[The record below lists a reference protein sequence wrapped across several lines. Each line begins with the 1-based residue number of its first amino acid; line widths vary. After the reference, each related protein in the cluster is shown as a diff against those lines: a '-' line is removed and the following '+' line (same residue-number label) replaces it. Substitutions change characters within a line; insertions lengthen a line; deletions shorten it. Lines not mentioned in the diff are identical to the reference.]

1 MILRNLILI
10 FVGLFSLTT
19 SYGQAGLIGA
29 LNSVEGNFYLA
40 PALTRTNTLE
50 LDGTKTILN
59 KRLRFVYPSY
69 SINYTRILSRKLE
82 LSAGFGF
89 SMQRSYQGK
98 NSPVTFESQGSYNH
112 VLMEDPIVNQKG
124 INLEIRK
131 YVNGSIAPIGKF
143 FGICLSV
150 NRANLKKNQEL
161 IYADFLKIGQSSFF
175 NKRTEVK
182 NIVYGDTL
190 SQNSLTGFTL
200 SFSYGRNMIISNN
213 LMWNYTI
220 SMPVIS
226 VQRSGGIS
234 TNGVL
239 PYQGGIGG
247 IEDYDLTPALINTYR
262 RYNGIRLQ
270 LGVKYFF

>member
-10 FVGLFSLTT
+10 LVGLFSLST

-59 KRLRFVYPSY
+59 KQLRFVYPSY

-247 IEDYDLTPALINTYR
+247 IEDYDLTPSLINTYR